1 MKGVHFCS
9 DHRSSCP
16 GVFPPL
22 VWRGCVPLVTV
33 VIVDDAAAAA
43 DDGSSIG
50 WAAAL
55 VGQHAKSVEPGF
67 LYGLR

>member
-9 DHRSSCP
+9 DHRSSCR
-16 GVFPPL
+16 GVFSPF
-22 VWRGCVPLVTV
+22 VWRGCVPLVNV
-33 VIVDDAAAAA
+33 VVVDDAAAA
-43 DDGSSIG
+43 DDGSSLG

-67 LYGLR
+67 LYELR